1 MKSTCH
7 GNPLIPPTHI
17 NFTSLFLSFLA
28 PSPLLPLLPS
38 PLSYT
43 PLLPPTLALPPTTP
57 PTRPCHNCNFNWL
70 YFPLKY
76 PGWNCVI
83 GGNLAGWTNSMECF
97 DADLPY
103 TGQAQRTTIP
113 LSVRRRLQSPLST
126 IIATQTGW
134 MWSRCC

>member
-1 MKSTCH
+1 M
-7 GNPLIPPTHI
+7 
-17 NFTSLFLSFLA
+17 
-28 PSPLLPLLPS
+28 
-38 PLSYT
+38 
-43 PLLPPTLALPPTTP
+43 
-57 PTRPCHNCNFNWL
+57 
-70 YFPLKY
+70 FPY
-76 PGWNCVI
+76 GIGWNCVI
-83 GGNLAGWTNSMECF
+83 GGNLGAQKGWTNSMECF